1 MFSDIPI
8 HYFSCTHRAIE
19 PLKTIAKYE
28 DKLKVAGITRI
39 TDITHLDRIGIPVY
53 SAIRPTA
60 QDGGVSIYAGK
71 GAKKEQAKASA
82 MMEGFE
88 RYSAE
93 KQTMDEVNS
102 KIANIQEMD
111 GEKFIDPNDLILSN
125 EVKDLDFEKENPLE
139 WTLATDIISEEEY
152 YIPSNGIFHPYIPKQ
167 SNFNENS
174 KSHLNNENPNKK
186 NNHKTATA
194 IFKGNTN
201 GLASGNV
208 LEEAVLHGILE
219 VIERDAWSIF
229 ELTKKNKKEIDIE
242 QIENPLINSLLD
254 KFKKESI
261 NIKLMDLTADI
272 DIPTIAATADDTIL
286 QDPALLTLGVGTH
299 LNPEIAVLRALTE
312 VAQSRATQIHG
323 TREDTTRAV
332 FMRKAGYI
340 RMKKMNKHYFD
351 NESEENIIDI
361 SDIKDKSTNSLKKD
375 IEITTKELKDNGLN
389 KVLFKD
395 LTREEIGVNV
405 VRVVIPEAE
414 NYAIDPD
421 RLGKRWIKYDE
432 NH

>member
-1 MFSDIPI
+1 MFSDVPI

-19 PLKTIAKYE
+19 PSKTIAKYE
-28 DKLKVAGITRI
+28 SKLKVAGITRI

-93 KQTMDEVNS
+93 KQKIDEEDS
-102 KIANIQEMD
+102 KIANIQEMSN
-111 GEKFIDPNDLILSN
+111 EKFIHPNDLILSN
-125 EVKDLDFEKENPLE
+125 EIENLDFEEKNRLE
-139 WTLATDIISEEEY
+139 WTLATDVISEEEY
-152 YIPSNGIFHPYIPKQ
+152 YIPSNAIFHPYIPKN
-167 SNFNENS
+167 SNS
-174 KSHLNNENPNKK
+174 DKNNENNK
-186 NNHKTATA
+186 NNKNKNNQKTATA

-229 ELTKKNKKEIDIE
+229 ELTKKNKKEIDIKA
-242 QIENPLINSLLD
+242 IENPLINNLLD

-272 DIPTIAATADDTIL
+272 NIPTIAATADDTIL

-351 NESEENIIDI
+351 DESEDNIIDI
-361 SDIKDKSTNSLKKD
+361 SNIKDKSTNSLKKD
-375 IEITTKELKDNGLN
+375 IEITIKELKDNGLN
-389 KVLFKD
+389 KILFKD

-405 VRVVIPEAE
+405 VRVVIPETE